1 MLQCLFFLWEID
13 DLSIKTKRLGFK
25 GPFIVNLWLAL
36 MGSSMF
42 IQLPVSYV
50 QYIVIIMQWLHGS

>member
-13 DLSIKTKRLGFK
+13 DLSIETKRLGFM